1 MKRCHRDGNGC
12 SELPL
17 SGVDNGSAGAL
28 PFPLWSFHRE
38 ELPLRLRRTVTGALG
53 SVALLLASTGAV
65 TMSAGPAAAA
75 PCGFYETAS
84 DAYYNHC
91 TSDGSRI
98 VIEIDDWGPNS
109 EQCVGPG
116 VTWIGSSSGVD
127 GAWYTGRTC

>member
-1 MKRCHRDGNGC
+1 M
-12 SELPL
+12 
-17 SGVDNGSAGAL
+17 
-28 PFPLWSFHRE
+28 
-38 ELPLRLRRTVTGALG
+38 ALG
-53 SVALLLASTGAV
+53 LGMSLTPTASAAPDSSALQN
-65 TMSAGPAAAA
+65 

-91 TSDGSRI
+91 TNDGSHI

-116 VTWIGSSSGVD
+116 VTWIWSAGDVD